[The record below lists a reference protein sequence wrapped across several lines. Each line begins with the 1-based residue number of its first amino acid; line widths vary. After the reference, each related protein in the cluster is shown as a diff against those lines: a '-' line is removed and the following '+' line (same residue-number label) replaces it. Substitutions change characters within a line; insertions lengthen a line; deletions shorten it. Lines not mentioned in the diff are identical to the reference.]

1 MLVESCCPF
10 SAVCLGVV
18 HPTDRR
24 LFGLAVP
31 TLGAL
36 LAQPLFV
43 LTDTAMVGHLGTA
56 ELAGLA
62 IASTIITTVVALMV
76 FLAYATT
83 AAVARSVGA
92 GDRGAALRI
101 GIDGLWMAGAIG
113 AVATAAVIVMGRW
126 LLALF
131 GADDEVIHHGSRYL
145 YAAAPGIIGMLVV
158 YAATGT
164 LRGLSRV
171 RVVLVVAV
179 GGAAL
184 NVVLNAI
191 LIYGLG
197 WGLAGSGAGTAIV
210 ESLMAAVLVGILR
223 GEARRTSVSMA
234 PTLVGFLRVGGA
246 GWPLFI
252 RTVSLRVSLLVTV
265 WAATSLGVVS
275 LSAHQIVI
283 SVWFLLANAL
293 DAIAIAAQT
302 LVGESLGARLTR
314 ETRYLLRRCVVW
326 GTGCGAALGV
336 GVAAVALWLPYLFTQ
351 DSEVRSAATLAL
363 WIAAAGMPVGGLVY
377 VLDGVLIGA
386 GDGRYLAWTGVIN
399 LVTYLPFI
407 VAVGLL
413 APAGAVGLM
422 WLWVSYCAAYMGSRG
437 VTLGL
442 RASGTRWMVLGG

>member
-1 MLVESCCPF
+1 MSSGESRSLDCG
-10 SAVCLGVV
+10 LV
-18 HPTDRR
+18 HPTDKRM
-24 LFGLAVP
+24 FSLAIP

-43 LTDTAMVGHLGTA
+43 LTDTAMVGHLGNVQ
-56 ELAGLA
+56 LAGLA
-62 IASTIITTVVALMV
+62 VASTVITTVVALMV

-92 GDRGAALRI
+92 GDRRAALNI
-101 GIDGLWMAGAIG
+101 GVDGLWMAGLIG
-113 AVATAAVIVMGRW
+113 AAATVLVFAVGPW
-126 LLALF
+126 LLEIL
-131 GADDEVIHHGSRYL
+131 GAQGEVVHHGSRYL

-171 RVVLVVAV
+171 REVLVVAV
-179 GGAAL
+179 GGAVT
-184 NVVLNAI
+184 NVALNAI

-197 WGLAGSGAGTAIV
+197 WGLAGSGAGTAVV
-210 ESLMAAVLVGILR
+210 ETLMACVLVAILR
-223 GEARRTSVSMA
+223 SEARREQVSML
-234 PTLVGFLRVGGA
+234 PTQQGLLRVGGA

-252 RTVSLRVSLLVTV
+252 RTVSLRASMLVTV

-314 ETRYLLRRCVVW
+314 QTRELLKRCLVW
-326 GTGCGAALGV
+326 GTGCGAVLGV
-336 GVAAVALWLPYLFTQ
+336 VLALLTPLLPFVFTQ
-351 DSEVRSAATLAL
+351 DATVRSAATTAL
-363 WIAAAGMPVGGLVY
+363 WVACAGMPIGGWVY

-386 GDGRYLAWTGVIN
+386 GDGRYLAWTGVVN
-399 LVTYLPFI
+399 LLTYLPFV
-407 VAVGLL
+407 VAVGLF
-413 APAGAVGLM
+413 APAGAPGLL
-422 WLWVSYCAAYMGSRG
+422 WLWISYCAVYMGSRG
-437 VTLGL
+437 LTLGL
-442 RASGTRWMVLGG
+442 RAAGSRWMVLG